1 MIDEQLRKVI
11 EGIANTYGD
20 EFFVAITGHLHD
32 IIGADYTFVAR
43 LDLDNYQAST
53 IALIAKGQCAEN
65 FTYSLLNTPCANVA
79 DNTVCF
85 YPRQVCNVFPNDQL
99 LIDMGIEAYIGT
111 PLLNAAGSVIGLIVG
126 LYEKE
131 VPDGAQT
138 KMLFQLLSGRIAA
151 ELQRHDY
158 EQRLLLLNNAL
169 EEKVSART
177 AELERTLSDL
187 QQTQHKLIESKKMAS
202 LGVLVSG
209 IAHEINT
216 PLGIAITAV
225 SSISEDLRTLGKA
238 ISQRQLTIEQLK
250 LFQQSTTELTE
261 LMERN
266 LLRAGELVENF
277 KKSSAD
283 QYSDEFGVVR
293 LKAYYLLVISTLKS
307 FLKSNNVK
315 VEIDADDALTFAT
328 FPGVHAQILTNLIMN
343 SIQHAFGQTP
353 EPLIQIRMRMD
364 ANGLDFLYVDNGC
377 GVAAMIKP
385 QIFEPFVT
393 TNRSGGATGLGLFTV
408 FNLVTQKLKG
418 QLELNSGS
426 GFSLRIQMPKL
437 AQSSI
442 CRADG

>member
-11 EGIANTYGD
+11 EGVTNTYGD

-43 LDLDNYQAST
+43 LDLDSYQAST
-53 IALIAKGQCAEN
+53 IALIAKGQRAEN
-65 FTYSLLNTPCANVA
+65 FTYSLVNTPCANVA
-79 DNTVCF
+79 DNSVCF
-85 YPRQVCNVFPNDQL
+85 YPRQVCDVFPDDQL
-99 LIDMGIEAYIGT
+99 LIDMKIEAYIGT
-111 PLLNAAGSVIGLIVG
+111 PLLNAAGAVIGLIVG
-126 LYEKE
+126 LYEQE
-131 VPDGAQT
+131 VPDCEQT

-158 EQRLLLLNNAL
+158 EQRLLLVNNAL
-169 EEKVSART
+169 EEKVLART
-177 AELERTLSDL
+177 AELERTLSHL
-187 QQTQHKLIESKKMAS
+187 QQTQSKLIESKKMAC

-238 ISQRQLTIEQLK
+238 ISQRQLTVEQLK
-250 LFQQSTTELTE
+250 LFHQSNTELAA

-283 QYSDEFGVVR
+283 QYSDEFGAVR

-307 FLKSNNVK
+307 FLKSKNVR
-315 VEIDADDALTFAT
+315 VDIDADDELSFAT

-343 SIQHAFGQTP
+343 SIQHAFEQTP
-353 EPLIQIRMRMD
+353 EPVIQLTLRLD
-364 ANGLDFLYVDNGC
+364 AGGLDFHYRDNGC
-377 GVAAMIKP
+377 GVAELIKP

-393 TNRSGGATGLGLFTV
+393 TNRAGGATGLGLFTV

-418 QLELNSGS
+418 QLELNTES
-426 GFSLRIQMPKL
+426 GFALRIQMPNLK
-437 AQSSI
+437 QN
-442 CRADG
+442 

>member
-11 EGIANTYGD
+11 EGVTNTYGD

-43 LDLDNYQAST
+43 LDLDSYQAST
-53 IALIAKGQCAEN
+53 IALIAKGQRAEN
-65 FTYSLLNTPCANVA
+65 FTYSLVNTPCANVA
-79 DNTVCF
+79 DNSVCF
-85 YPRQVCNVFPNDQL
+85 YPRHVCDVFPDDQL
-99 LIDMGIEAYIGT
+99 LIDMKIEAYIGT
-111 PLLNAAGSVIGLIVG
+111 PLLNAAGAVIGLIVG
-126 LYEKE
+126 LYEQE
-131 VPDGAQT
+131 VPDCEQT

-158 EQRLLLLNNAL
+158 EQRLLLVNNAL
-169 EEKVSART
+169 EEKVLART
-177 AELERTLSDL
+177 AELERTLSHL
-187 QQTQHKLIESKKMAS
+187 QQTQSKLIESKKMAC

-238 ISQRQLTIEQLK
+238 ISQRQLTVEQLK
-250 LFQQSTTELTE
+250 LFHQSNTELAA

-283 QYSDEFGVVR
+283 QYSDEFGAVR

-307 FLKSNNVK
+307 FLKSKNVR
-315 VEIDADDALTFAT
+315 VDIDADDELSFAT

-343 SIQHAFGQTP
+343 SIQHAFEQTP
-353 EPLIQIRMRMD
+353 EPVIQLTLRLD
-364 ANGLDFLYVDNGC
+364 AGGLDFHYRDNGC
-377 GVAAMIKP
+377 GVAELIKP

-393 TNRSGGATGLGLFTV
+393 TNRAGGATGLGLFTV

-418 QLELNSGS
+418 QLELNTES
-426 GFSLRIQMPKL
+426 GFALRIQMPNLK
-437 AQSSI
+437 QN
-442 CRADG
+442 

>member
-20 EFFVAITGHLHD
+20 EFFIAITGHLHD

-43 LDLDNYQAST
+43 LDLDSYQAST
-53 IALIAKGQCAEN
+53 IALIAKGQRADN

-79 DNTVCF
+79 ENTVCF
-85 YPRQVCNVFPNDQL
+85 YPRQVCNVFPDDQL
-99 LIDMGIEAYIGT
+99 LLDMRIEAYIGT
-111 PLLNAAGSVIGLIVG
+111 PLLNAAGTVIGLIVG

-131 VPDGAQT
+131 VPDGGQT

-151 ELQRHDY
+151 ELQRYDY

-177 AELERTLSDL
+177 AELERTLNHL

-209 IAHEINT
+209 VAHEINT

-225 SSISEDLRTLGKA
+225 SSISEELRILGKA
-238 ISQRQLTIEQLK
+238 ISQRQLTVEQLR
-250 LFQQSTTELTE
+250 LFHQSSTELTA

-283 QYSDEFGVVR
+283 QHSDEFGAVR

-307 FLKSNNVK
+307 FLKSHNVK

-353 EPLIQIRMRMD
+353 EPLIQIRLRMD

-377 GVAAMIKP
+377 GVADMIKP

-408 FNLVTQKLKG
+408 FNLVTQKLQG
-418 QLELNSGS
+418 QLELNTGA
-426 GFSLRIQMPKL
+426 GFALRILMPNL
-437 AQSSI
+437 AQSSM